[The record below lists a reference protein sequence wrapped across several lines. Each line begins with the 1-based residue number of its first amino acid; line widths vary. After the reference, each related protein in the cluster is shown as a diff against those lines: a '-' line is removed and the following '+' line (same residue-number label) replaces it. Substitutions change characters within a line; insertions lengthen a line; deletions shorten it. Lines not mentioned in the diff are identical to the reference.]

1 MSEYEFLRW
10 EIGEGGVATV
20 WLSRAPVN
28 AINQPMYEEIQR
40 LFGELGANEAINAI
54 VLAGDGRHFC
64 AGNELAEFETMTP
77 ENAGERMRNVR
88 EAFWAIYDCSVP
100 VIAAVQGTA
109 VGTGLA
115 IVASCDVAVA
125 AEGARLGV
133 TEITVGVMG
142 AAKHLSRLMPQSM
155 VRWMFLSGDPLP
167 AEEFVRFGGVLAV
180 VGPDQLLDEARR
192 RAALIVRHSP
202 LAIRYAKRALN
213 TIEYMDLK
221 PGYEYEQGLTG
232 ELSGHDDPK
241 EAIRAFFERRP
252 PRYTGR

>member
-40 LFGELGANEAINAI
+40 LFGELGADEAISAI

-88 EAFWAIYDCSVP
+88 EAFWAIYDCQVP

-155 VRWMFLSGDPLP
+155 VRWMFFSGDPLP

-180 VGPDQLLDEARR
+180 VPPDQLLDEARR

-213 TIEYMDLK
+213 TIEYMELK